1 MDPIADINGF
11 DSKRETALVR
21 LVLVAALTTLLGV
34 CALGQG
40 AAISTT
46 EDGQTLIIDDAGSE
60 VLAFGK
66 NVIVKKHAQG
76 VFAFGGDI
84 IVEGT
89 VDADV
94 ATIGGSVTQREGA
107 LIGGDVIVIGG
118 TFNAEGKQPL
128 RNPEKQTVVFGVFEE
143 EFRSFAQNPSSIFSP
158 ALTWSFVAQRVL
170 SILFWFVITFTLTTI
185 SPGGVSRAAARFQ
198 LGSAKVLGLGIAGLL
213 GTGAAILLSAAYL
226 PGYLAGLVPLM
237 IIFLL
242 FLAFIFGRVALQVSF
257 GKFLQKHL
265 IPDNMQ
271 SETLAILLGVVG
283 WTLILSVPYLWTLAL
298 IVVFAASVGLVF
310 TARSGN
316 PWQTP

>member
-1 MDPIADINGF
+1 MHPTADIYGPYRTF
-11 DSKRETALVR
+11 VPALRR
-21 LVLVAALTTLLGV
+21 LVHLVLITVALSV
-34 CALGQG
+34 CALAQG
-40 AAISTT
+40 AGISTS

-76 VFAFGGDI
+76 VFAFGGNI

-143 EFRSFAQNPSSIFSP
+143 EFRSFAQNPTSIFSP
-158 ALTWSFVAQRVL
+158 TLTWSFVAQRVL
-170 SILFWFVITFTLTTI
+170 SVLFWFVITFTLTTI
-185 SPGGVSRAAARFQ
+185 SPGGVSRAVARFQ
-198 LGSAKVLGLGIAGLL
+198 LGSAKVLALGIAGLL
-213 GTGAAILLSAAYL
+213 GMGAAVLLSAAYL

-265 IPDNMQ
+265 VPDNMQ
-271 SETLAILLGVVG
+271 SETLAILLGVFG
-283 WTLILSVPYLWTLAL
+283 WTLILSIPYLWTLAL
-298 IVVFAASVGLVF
+298 VVVFAASVGLVF

>member
-1 MDPIADINGF
+1 MHPTADIF
-11 DSKRETALVR
+11 RPDQTRETTLRR
-21 LVLVAALTTLLGV
+21 LLQLLLLTTVLSV
-34 CALGQG
+34 CAFAQG
-40 AAISTT
+40 AGISTS

-76 VFAFGGDI
+76 VFAFGGNI

-143 EFRSFAQNPSSIFSP
+143 EFRSFAQNPTSIFSP
-158 ALTWSFVAQRVL
+158 TLTWSFVAQRVL
-170 SILFWFVITFTLTTI
+170 SVLFWFVITFALTTI
-185 SPGGVSRAAARFQ
+185 SPGGVSRAVARFQ
-198 LGSAKVLGLGIAGLL
+198 LGSARVLALGIAGLL
-213 GTGAAILLSAAYL
+213 GMGAAILLSAAYL

-237 IIFLL
+237 FIFLL

-265 IPDNMQ
+265 VPDNMQ
-271 SETLAILLGVVG
+271 SETLAILFGVVG
-283 WTLILSVPYLWTLAL
+283 WTLILSIPYLWTLAL
-298 IVVFAASVGLVF
+298 IIVFAASVGLVF
-310 TARSGN
+310 TARAGN

>member
-1 MDPIADINGF
+1 MNPIADINGS
-11 DSKRETALVR
+11 DLAAETSPVR
-21 LVLVAALTTLLGV
+21 IVLVALLMLVLSV
-34 CALGQG
+34 CAFAQG
-40 AAISTT
+40 AGISTS

-76 VFAFGGDI
+76 VFAFGGNI

-107 LIGGDVIVIGG
+107 KIGGDVIVIGG
-118 TFNAEGKQPL
+118 TFSAEGKQPL

-143 EFRSFAQNPSSIFSP
+143 EFRNFAQNPASILSP
-158 ALTWSFVAQRVL
+158 TLTWSFVAQRVL

-185 SPGGVSRAAARFQ
+185 SPGGVSRAVARFQ

-213 GTGAAILLSAAYL
+213 GTAAAILLSAAYL

-265 IPDNMQ
+265 IPDSMH

-283 WTLILSVPYLWTLAL
+283 WTLILSVPYLWTIAL

-316 PWQTP
+316 SWQSA